1 MTGGGELAA
10 VFQARRSGGTTKKA
24 EVTVE
29 STTSS
34 SSSGELAAIL
44 QARKKIAN
52 GDSGSSNTM
61 TPPRPTAVAATTPLA
76 SPSSV
81 VAPSTIS
88 TPKAKSTPKF
98 PLSSPNTSTTPST
111 TTTPLTSA
119 SPVRNKTLTATF
131 ESRDLEVGI
140 PTPGFLQDVRKNLK
154 RPGEK
159 KIVAN
164 LPAATATTAA
174 KGGVASGGSATAEK
188 VKQTIVQEQ
197 RDEGEGGLASSSS
210 SSTKTSSTRDQSHQD
225 LMASRRSRMVAS
237 RSAKSDNSVGG
248 GTPTNKINV
257 NNNNNAFRSPAKS
270 DNSIGGGGTPTNKTA
285 KSNILSINAS
295 TQSSGTSS
303 VGGTPA
309 APVTPASARRE
320 KLRAK
325 IRASSSTNR
334 FRNNNGLQ
342 ILQTD
347 LSADDVSSSGKIIIS
362 SPTKDEFE
370 MSFFDANHPPGPAIP
385 DLDRTNIGNDQRQK
399 IIKKVQQTNH
409 FELRTDSIDSIYKDL
424 HATSTGSTLKTA
436 NNSSLSSGFRDRDC
450 HRASTPK
457 ICGSQHSEYDEKDVY
472 EEKKY
477 SMVGGVGTHRRESS
491 HGSSDPYNHLQP
503 YAVTRSPSQGSQM
516 SAITTPSCFPQDH
529 VVAYPTASGGQ
540 HGVNKPILEAIDSF
554 GNSASGS
561 TPTSKS
567 TNEEMIHLREQMK
580 EFKQKL
586 AEKDAI
592 ISQLMKRISDLEQ
605 SNPLGKV
612 VVGGGYQQQPP
623 PRSSFGTDDNASA
636 FSTPNPVVSL
646 SSKTSNKGGHPVG
659 RKPFNNLAS
668 QSVQSIVRSTER
680 KKFVC

>member
-1 MTGGGELAA
+1 MSGGGELAA

-52 GDSGSSNTM
+52 GDSGSGNTM

>member
-1 MTGGGELAA
+1 MSGGGELAA

-44 QARKKIAN
+44 EARKKIAN

-61 TPPRPTAVAATTPLA
+61 TPPRPTAVAATTPFA

-81 VAPSTIS
+81 VAPSTLS
-88 TPKAKSTPKF
+88 TPKANTTPKF
-98 PLSSPNTSTTPST
+98 PLPSPNTSTTPST

-154 RPGEK
+154 RPCEK

-164 LPAATATTAA
+164 LPAAATATTAA
-174 KGGVASGGSATAEK
+174 NGGVASGGSATAEK
-188 VKQTIVQEQ
+188 AKQTIVQEQ

-225 LMASRRSRMVAS
+225 LMAVRRSRMVAS

-248 GTPTNKINV
+248 GTPTNKINI

-285 KSNILSINAS
+285 KSKILSINAS
-295 TQSSGTSS
+295 TTPSGTSS

-309 APVTPASARRE
+309 PVTPASARRV

-409 FELRTDSIDSIYKDL
+409 FELRTDSVDSIYKDL

-457 ICGSQHSEYDEKDVY
+457 ICGSQHSEYDEKDVH

-477 SMVGGVGTHRRESS
+477 AMVGGVGTHRRESS

-646 SSKTSNKGGHPVG
+646 SSKISNKGGHPVG

-668 QSVQSIVRSTER
+668 QSVQSIVRSSER

>member
-1 MTGGGELAA
+1 M
-10 VFQARRSGGTTKKA
+10 
-24 EVTVE
+24 
-29 STTSS
+29 
-34 SSSGELAAIL
+34 
-44 QARKKIAN
+44 
-52 GDSGSSNTM
+52 
-61 TPPRPTAVAATTPLA
+61 
-76 SPSSV
+76 
-81 VAPSTIS
+81 
-88 TPKAKSTPKF
+88 
-98 PLSSPNTSTTPST
+98 
-111 TTTPLTSA
+111 
-119 SPVRNKTLTATF
+119 
-131 ESRDLEVGI
+131 
-140 PTPGFLQDVRKNLK
+140 RKNLK

-164 LPAATATTAA
+164 LPAATIAAA

-188 VKQTIVQEQ
+188 AKQTIVQEQ

-210 SSTKTSSTRDQSHQD
+210 SSTSKTSSTRDQSHQD
-225 LMASRRSRMVAS
+225 LMAARRSRMVAS

-248 GTPTNKINV
+248 GTPTNKININN
-257 NNNNNAFRSPAKS
+257 NNNNNAFRSPTKS
-270 DNSIGGGGTPTNKTA
+270 DNNIGGGGTPTNKTA
-285 KSNILSINAS
+285 KSKILSINAS
-295 TQSSGTSS
+295 TTPSGTSS
-303 VGGTPA
+303 VGGTPGT
-309 APVTPASARRE
+309 PVTPASARRE

-325 IRASSSTNR
+325 IRASSSSNHR
-334 FRNNNGLQ
+334 FRNNNGQLDN
-342 ILQTD
+342 LQTD

-385 DLDRTNIGNDQRQK
+385 DLDRNNIGNDQRKK

-477 SMVGGVGTHRRESS
+477 AMVGGGVGTHRRESS
-491 HGSSDPYNHLQP
+491 HCSSDPYNHLQP

-646 SSKTSNKGGHPVG
+646 SSKISNKGGHPVG

>member
-1 MTGGGELAA
+1 
-10 VFQARRSGGTTKKA
+10 
-24 EVTVE
+24 
-29 STTSS
+29 
-34 SSSGELAAIL
+34 
-44 QARKKIAN
+44 
-52 GDSGSSNTM
+52 
-61 TPPRPTAVAATTPLA
+61 
-76 SPSSV
+76 
-81 VAPSTIS
+81 
-88 TPKAKSTPKF
+88 
-98 PLSSPNTSTTPST
+98 
-111 TTTPLTSA
+111 
-119 SPVRNKTLTATF
+119 
-131 ESRDLEVGI
+131 
-140 PTPGFLQDVRKNLK
+140 LK

-164 LPAATATTAA
+164 LPAAAAAAAAVAAATTAA

-210 SSTKTSSTRDQSHQD
+210 SSTKGSSSTRDQSHQD
-225 LMASRRSRMVAS
+225 LMAARRSRMVAS

-248 GTPTNKINV
+248 GTPTNKINI

-285 KSNILSINAS
+285 KSKILSINAS
-295 TQSSGTSS
+295 TTPSGTSS

-347 LSADDVSSSGKIIIS
+347 LSADDVSSSGKVIIS

-409 FELRTDSIDSIYKDL
+409 FELRTDSVDSIYKDL

-436 NNSSLSSGFRDRDC
+436 NNSSLSSSFRDRDC

-477 SMVGGVGTHRRESS
+477 AMVGGVGTHRRESS

-646 SSKTSNKGGHPVG
+646 SSKISNKGGHLVG